1 MALEIFRLVGSIFV
15 DNDEANKS
23 IAKTDEKA
31 QGVGKTLANGVATAG
46 KWAAGIA
53 AGAAAA
59 ATGIAA
65 LTATTAANLDET
77 DKASQRM
84 KVSAEAYQELAHAAE
99 LSGVE
104 MSTLESA
111 AKKLEGTGLN
121 LDDALSE
128 IYELQTAEERAAAAS
143 ELFGERVAYNM
154 TPLLN
159 ASAEEFAAMRQ
170 EANDLG
176 LVMSQE
182 TVTAGAR
189 LNDVITNLKEAFGAV
204 ATRLGSALLP
214 IVQKAADFIIEWLPE
229 IQAMIEQLAP
239 VVAQLLEDMLPP
251 LMQLVTDVFPML
263 ASLIGIILPI
273 VTEIAGKILPVFVE
287 LLNKVLP
294 VIIQIASELLPPI
307 LMLLSPI
314 LDLLS
319 PLLQLL
325 NPILTLVTALLS
337 PLASLIS
344 DLLTPLITVITKVID
359 WALKPLET
367 ALNFVSEIIGTVV
380 AKAIEGLVAGFQWV
394 VDKGKKIVDFFKND
408 FSKGWKAA
416 WENVGKIFSN
426 IWEGIKNG
434 VKIPIN
440 WIIDGINTLIR
451 GLNKIKI
458 PDWVPGLGGKGFYIS
473 ELPHLAAGGVLE
485 RGQVGLLEGSGAEAV
500 VPLENNERWI
510 SAVAKDMKA
519 AVGNDEKL
527 DAIIALLQQII
538 SMGLYLDGDQLVGG
552 IARRMDA
559 ALGRLDAQKAR
570 V

>member
-1 MALEIFRLVGSIFV
+1 MALEIFKLVGSIFV
-15 DNDEANKS
+15 DNAEADKS
-23 IAKTDEKA
+23 LAKTDEKA

-84 KVSAEAYQELAHAAE
+84 KVSAETYQELAHAAS

-170 EANDLG
+170 EAQDLG
-176 LVMSQE
+176 LVMSQD

-189 LNDVITNLKEAFGAV
+189 LNDVIQNLRDSFGAV

-229 IQAMIEQLAP
+229 VQAMVEQLAP
-239 VVAQLLEDMLPP
+239 VVAGLLEDMLPP
-251 LMQLVTDVFPML
+251 LMQLVADVFPML
-263 ASLIGIILPI
+263 AELVGIILPI

-294 VIIQIASELLPPI
+294 VLVEIAAQLLPPI
-307 LMLLSPI
+307 LQLLSPI

-319 PLLQLL
+319 PILQLL
-325 NPILTLVTALLS
+325 NPILGLITSLLA

-344 DLLTPLITVITKVID
+344 ELLTPLITVITHVIE

-367 ALNFVSEIIGTVV
+367 ALGWVSEIIGTVV
-380 AKAIEGLVAGFQWV
+380 GKAIEGLVAAFQWL
-394 VDKGKKIVDFFKND
+394 VDKGKAIVDFFKND
-408 FSKGWKAA
+408 FTGAWKAA
-416 WENVGKIFSN
+416 WENVGRVFSN

-440 WIIDGINTLIR
+440 WIIDGVNTLIR

-458 PDWVPGLGGKGFYIS
+458 PDWVPGIGGKGFYLN
-473 ELPHLAAGGVLE
+473 ELPHMATGGVLE
-485 RGQVGLLEGSGAEAV
+485 RGQVGLLEGTGAEAV

-510 SAVAKDMKA
+510 SAVARDMSA
-519 AVGNDEKL
+519 AVGSEEKL
-527 DAIIALLQQII
+527 DAIIALLQQILTAGI
-538 SMGLYLDGDQLVGG
+538 YLDGDKLVGG
-552 IARRMDA
+552 IARKMDA
-559 ALGRLDAQKAR
+559 ALGRFDAQKAR